1 MSFADDTSDCS
12 DSSQS
17 CDFSFGMDEFEEF
30 ESDSYN
36 EGVEVVLQKDIDDTS
51 NHSHDIVEEMSHLT
65 LHCDGMC
72 GNEEYQSKFM
82 LMPLY
87 FSLIKPSML

>member
-1 MSFADDTSDCS
+1 MW
-12 DSSQS
+12 
-17 CDFSFGMDEFEEF
+17 FSFGMDEFERF
-30 ESDSYN
+30 ESDSYDKGV
-36 EGVEVVLQKDIDDTS
+36 EGVLQNDIDDTS

-82 LMPLY
+82 LIALHLS
-87 FSLIKPSML
+87 FIKPSML